1 MTPFWR
7 YECRLHNVHI
17 IQMRKLLFV
26 ALLRTSYEMTKI
38 ATYLTVAVAAV
49 KQKFNY
55 HD

>member
-1 MTPFWR
+1 
-7 YECRLHNVHI
+7 
-17 IQMRKLLFV
+17 MRKLLFV
-26 ALLRTSYEMTKI
+26 TLLRTPYEMTKI